1 MSRSVAASFRGQDL
15 ALDLLDPDS
24 EPLIRL
30 FSRAGGEWK
39 PPKPEYRNLRVDPPG
54 GHKRSFAVL
63 YLGNTLPTVAIECGI
78 LHADHADRYTWST
91 DRAKRYRVA
100 RYAFSRPGLFV
111 PIDGPNRSILGLDGR
126 QRPFGGY
133 EPYQSVALELFER
146 YGKVV
151 HGLSWESFHRNQ
163 PGRVYALWH
172 HHKRTIG
179 LRLVDPTP
187 PTSDPRFSRLVD
199 DREWSA
205 FLAANP
211 QVEALDPPP

>member
-1 MSRSVAASFRGQDL
+1 MSRSVAASFRGRDL

-24 EPLIRL
+24 EHLVRL

-39 PPKPEYRNLRVDPPG
+39 PPKPEERKARVDPPS
-54 GHKRSFAVL
+54 GHKRAFAVL

-100 RYAFSRPGLFV
+100 RYAFSKPGLFV
-111 PIDGPNRSILGLDGR
+111 PIDGPNRRILGLEGS
-126 QRPFGGY
+126 QRSFGSY
-133 EPYQSVALELFER
+133 APYQSVALELFER

-179 LRLVDPTP
+179 LRLFDSPSSG
-187 PTSDPRFSRLVD
+187 SDPRFPRLFD

-205 FLAANP
+205 FLTANS
-211 QVEALDPPP
+211 QVEAIDPSP